1 MLAKEDGT
9 EKKSDRGKR
18 TVREKQKTE
27 PPRMK
32 VRCPLCKWDHDW
44 KPYWACELCD
54 ARFDTFVT
62 KAHCPDPTCGNSWEL
77 TWCPRC
83 GNPSPHLDWYV
94 KEGPRT
100 S

>member
-1 MLAKEDGT
+1 
-9 EKKSDRGKR
+9 
-18 TVREKQKTE
+18 
-27 PPRMK
+27 MK

-44 KPYWACELCD
+44 KPYWACELCER
-54 ARFDTFVT
+54 ASATFVT

-83 GNPSPHLDWYV
+83 GNPSPHLGTYV